1 MLWIPSSMQQK
12 DHQIFA
18 ISVTDEAA
26 PDAQKNKKT
35 SHNHLPEMWC

>member
-1 MLWIPSSMQQK
+1 MQQK
-12 DHQIFA
+12 DHPIFA

-26 PDAQKNKKT
+26 PDAQKNEKT